1 MWFYLVQLGLISGA
15 AGVGAVIATPTYTN
29 EVILTKPWYIKRNK
43 RILLFNTAQEVDAY
57 VEAEEA
63 AQQAIEQAQKTSR
76 RARKRLREKII
87 TVEPAQSVDIDWL
100 SQAIAHFAIPVD
112 LPNLVALQDF
122 DRVMQI
128 LALAQEMQDEEDIEL
143 LLLS

>member
-1 MWFYLVQLGLISGA
+1 MWLHLVQLGLISGA
-15 AGVGAVIATPTYTN
+15 TGAGDVTATTTYTN
-29 EVILTKPWYIKRNK
+29 EVVFSKPWYIKRNK
-43 RILLFNTAQEVDAY
+43 RILLFNTEQEVDAY
-57 VEAEEA
+57 VEAEKA
-63 AQQAIEQAQKTSR
+63 AAQAIEQAQKTSR

-100 SQAIAHFAIPVD
+100 TQAIAHFSIPVD
-112 LPNLVALQDF
+112 LPNLVAVQDF